1 MTRTTVLAPMTEDHI
16 EDDVIGRVRN
26 TRLSKSQALIAIFEA
41 VVNSLH
47 AIEDAQR
54 PGFVQVGIVRTT
66 QTTIDDSILSP
77 VAGYEVVDNGVGFTN
92 ANYKSFRT
100 ADSRLKLRRGGKGIG
115 RFVWLKAF
123 TNVAINSLYVEDGE
137 TRRRSFEFV
146 AQENP
151 IQNIQEGPAEGEP
164 RTSVKL
170 TGIRPTYDGT
180 LPASAATL
188 ADRLT
193 RHLLVFLMQP
203 NCAEIRVTDRDAENF
218 IDVKTHLQD
227 QLLISHDRQ
236 PLKVKNETFD
246 LTFVYMHA
254 GADPSHRLVLCAD
267 GREVVTYALDKLL
280 PDVKGRAIP
289 SRDGQPSELWVIVSG
304 DYLNR
309 MVSQERT
316 GFMFADGESADADAL
331 DLTQKELNDAIAD
344 ACSSVLSGFLQN
356 VEQEKVRRIEHFA
369 MHEEPEYRVLLKHAR
384 QAIRKIPADIPDS
397 KLDVELHKIL
407 HCVELELKEEGKQFL
422 DESIDSAAQDP
433 EYAERYDRYVEKL
446 LDYRQSELAKY
457 VIHRRTIIELLNK
470 ALGMKADGKF
480 SLEDQVHKILYP
492 LRTTSDDLEF
502 GQQNLWLIDEKLTYH
517 YYLASDTEMSKM
529 KVVDS
534 ASRDRP
540 DVLIF
545 DRPAAFVEGEF
556 PFQSIVIIELKR
568 PQRKNYSGEDQDP
581 CEQVY
586 SYIDDILA
594 GKVISAD
601 GQHLQVNDKIRFYC
615 YILADMTPQLK
626 LLAKR
631 NEFYETPDGLGYFK
645 FSRNYNAYVEI
656 ISYRKMLED
665 AKRRN
670 RVLFEKLAL
679 PGYAA
684 E

>member
-1 MTRTTVLAPMTEDHI
+1 MTEAHI

-26 TRLSKSQALIAIFEA
+26 TRLSKSQSLIAIFEA

-54 PGFVQVGIVRTT
+54 QGLVQVGIVRTA
-66 QTTIDDSILSP
+66 QTTIDPSILSP
-77 VAGYEVVDNGVGFTN
+77 VFGYEIVDNGVGFTD

-100 ADSRLKLRRGGKGIG
+100 ADSRQKLKRGGKGIG

-123 TNVAINSLYVEDGE
+123 TTVSISSIYVESGE
-137 TRRRSFEFV
+137 TRKRSFEFV
-146 AQENP
+146 AQDDP
-151 IQNIQEGPAEGEP
+151 IQNIQEGVTEGEP
-164 RTSVKL
+164 RTTIAL
-170 TGIRPTYDGT
+170 TGVRPAYEGT
-180 LPASAATL
+180 LPATANTL

-203 NCAEIRVTDRDAENF
+203 SCAEIRVIDRDAEKF
-218 IDVKTHLQD
+218 IDVKKHFQD
-227 QLLISHDRQ
+227 QLLISSVRHSLQ
-236 PLKVKNETFD
+236 VKNETFD

-254 GADPSHRLVLCAD
+254 GSDPSHRLVLCAD
-267 GREVVTYALDKLL
+267 GREVMTYSLDKIL

-289 SRDGQPSELWVIVSG
+289 APDGQAAEVWVIVSG

-309 MVSQERT
+309 SVSQERT
-316 GFMFADGESADADAL
+316 GFMFADSESADADAL
-331 DLTQKELNDAIAD
+331 DLTQKELNDSIEMV
-344 ACSSVLSGFLQN
+344 CWSVLAGFLQN
-356 VEQEKVRRIEHFA
+356 VEQEKVKRIEEFA
-369 MHEEPEYRVLLKHAR
+369 MNKEPEYRVLLKHAS
-384 QAIRKIPADIPDS
+384 AGIRKIPAGIPDS
-397 KLDVELHKIL
+397 KLDTELHKLL
-407 HCVELELKEEGKQFL
+407 HTVELELKEEGKEFL
-422 DESIDSAAQDP
+422 NEEVESASNDP
-433 EYAERYDRYVEKL
+433 QYAERYDKYVEKL

-457 VIHRRTIIELLNK
+457 IIHRRTIIELLNK
-470 ALGMKADGKF
+470 SLSMKPDGKF

-492 LRTTSDDLEF
+492 LRTTSDELEF

-534 ASRDRP
+534 ASRNRP

-545 DRPAAFVEGEF
+545 DRPAAFVEGEY
-556 PFQSIVIIELKR
+556 PFQSVVIIELKR
-568 PQRKNYSGEDQDP
+568 PQRSSYSGEDKDP

-586 SYIDDILA
+586 AYIEDILA
-594 GKVISAD
+594 GKVIGED
-601 GQHLQVNDKIRFYC
+601 NQHLQVSDKVRFYC

-626 LLAKR
+626 KLAKR

-645 FSRNYNAYVEI
+645 FSQNYNAYVEI
-656 ISYRKMLED
+656 VSYRKMLED

-679 PGYAA
+679 PGYAT